1 MATARN
7 WHDWE
12 QAVFGDPYLIWHDGP
27 EFRHLLDV
35 VHREPEE
42 TARMLAVGLATAAPL
57 AAQSIEFLA
66 KEGLA
71 PDGAVELL
79 RTAATTATDT
89 FLIRVAQALYE
100 LTRDQTWATA
110 LLPVLAGAGHWG
122 VRLDAAIALADFLPT
137 ASLVA
142 ALGTA
147 IAQDEEYLV
156 RYHAANTLLRY
167 AGRTEDIADL
177 DDIFGLITGP
187 KDSESAAA
195 ERARRQEAA
204 DRLTEGVHD

>member
-1 MATARN
+1 MATAPN
-7 WHDWE
+7 WYVWE

-27 EFRHLLDV
+27 EFQHLLDV

-42 TARMLAVGLATAAPL
+42 TARMLAVGIAAEAPL
-57 AAQSIEFLA
+57 AAHSIEFLA

-89 FLIRVAQALYE
+89 FLIRVAKALHV
-100 LTRDQTWATA
+100 LTGDQTWATA

-122 VRLDAAIALADFLPT
+122 VRLDAAIALAEFRP
-137 ASLVA
+137 AAPLVA

-147 IAQDEEYLV
+147 IAKDEEYLV

-167 AGRTEDIADL
+167 AGRTADISDL

-187 KDSESAAA
+187 RDGEPAAA

-204 DRLTEGVHD
+204 DRLTEGVRD